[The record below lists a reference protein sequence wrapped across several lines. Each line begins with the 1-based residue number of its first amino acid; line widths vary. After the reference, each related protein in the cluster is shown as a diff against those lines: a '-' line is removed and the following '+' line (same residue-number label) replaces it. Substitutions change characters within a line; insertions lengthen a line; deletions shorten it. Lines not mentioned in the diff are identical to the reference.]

1 MNKFEKLIELN
12 KEFDGILINDYTDVL
27 WFETD
32 HDIQWNGERNYED
45 LINGDGDTYSGET
58 TRNFCLRQDGYLLIE
73 MFNDFGGTCWN
84 LFKLE
89 NKVEEPN
96 E

>member
-12 KEFDGILINDYTDVL
+12 KEFNGILINDYSDTL

-32 HDIQWNGERNYED
+32 YDIQWNGERNYED
-45 LINGDGDTYSGET
+45 LINGDGDTCSGET
-58 TRNFCLRQDGYLLIE
+58 TRNFALNQDGYLLVE

-89 NKVEEPN
+89 NKVEKQN
-96 E
+96 D